1 MNAAESNPISPVYR
15 RRHRPFR
22 LRTRRN
28 CSSKLVKFASLPN
41 ASEELHSLLKSWA
54 RGQILQDCHNILQK
68 GIKPLTLLQ
77 SMAAFVLNNTGCFFF
92 ALSLCLQPPVPICSH
107 PSAILPSTCLTPWV
121 FFPKQTSC
129 GLEEGNQR
137 PSARGRAPTFARFMP
152 AQSCLAHSSLPTSSS
167 CLR

>member
-1 MNAAESNPISPVYR
+1 MNAAESNPISPVYK
-15 RRHRPFR
+15 RRHRPFC

-28 CSSKLVKFASLPN
+28 RSSKLVKFVSLPN
-41 ASEELHSLLKSWA
+41 ASEELHSLPKSWA

-77 SMAAFVLNNTGCFFF
+77 SMAAFVLNNTGCFF
-92 ALSLCLQPPVPICSH
+92 ALSLCLQPPIPICSH
-107 PSAILPSTCLTPWV
+107 PLAILPSTCLTHWV

-137 PSARGRAPTFARFMP
+137 PSAGGRAPTFARFMP
-152 AQSCLAHSSLPTSSS
+152 AQSCLAHSSLSS